1 MSKDITEMRL
11 EDKYKSEHELYYKI
25 ISVYN
30 VVEVW
35 GLTDTQINI
44 IIYLIRHGYSRN
56 TKQIIC
62 HNTGISPSSLNTNL
76 SYLRQG
82 KVGRKTI
89 GRLLELSE
97 RNNNITLLHP
107 KLQHIKQLVDSDC
120 KRIVIEFSPIFNTD
134 YEAVS

>member
-1 MSKDITEMRL
+1 M
-11 EDKYKSEHELYYKI
+11 
-25 ISVYN
+25 
-30 VVEVW
+30 
-35 GLTDTQINI
+35 TDTQINI